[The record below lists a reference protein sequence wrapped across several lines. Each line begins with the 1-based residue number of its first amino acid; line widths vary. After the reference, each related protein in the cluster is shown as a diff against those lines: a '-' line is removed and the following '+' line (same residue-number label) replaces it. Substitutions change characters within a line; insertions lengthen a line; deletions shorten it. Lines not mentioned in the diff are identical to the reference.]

1 MAVPLPRDFGHDIA
15 RADDAAFE
23 DAGKYAFPGHDAIA
37 DGFIDGT
44 MVVTFLADQVVGTSP
59 QHSSV
64 PGQGREIEAVDDE
77 IFAESAEFH
86 LAAAAAERLDAFQ
99 AKQADLS
106 VPVFPA

>member
-1 MAVPLPRDFGHDIA
+1 MPRDFGHDIA

-44 MVVTFLADQVVGTSP
+44 MVVTFLADLGHFQQDVATAQQRP
-59 QHSSV
+59 YR
-64 PGQGREIEAVDDE
+64 QGREIEAVDDE

-86 LAAAAAERLDAFQ
+86 LAAAAAERSM
-99 AKQADLS
+99 LS
-106 VPVFPA
+106 RPSRLTCRCQCSA